1 MLDVFSPI
9 GVTLLLALA
18 AHPTKVA
25 VYEVELGPGVDS
37 KVAHLV
43 TTLVA
48 SELRKLPSLS
58 VTSQEDIQNLLGL
71 NRQRQL
77 LQCAEASCLAEIG
90 GALGVD
96 QMVTGSLSKL
106 GESQV
111 IVLRVVDVRRA
122 QVLRDVNRRIQDPRP
137 DAILDVLP
145 AMVVELYPKEAAAR
159 APVPTAA
166 VTPPPQVEKS
176 QAHRRTLAP
185 WWLAGAGLVV
195 GIAGVSMAGV
205 ELANANPQTNPATEV
220 TRYGISWSQAQI
232 GIAGEALTAVG
243 AAALLGG
250 LGWGLF
256 RPSQT
261 QAVPP

>member
-1 MLDVFSPI
+1 M
-9 GVTLLLALA
+9 GVTLLLALT
-18 AHPTKVA
+18 AHSTKVA
-25 VYEVELGPGVDS
+25 VYEVEVGPGADP

-77 LQCAEASCLAEIG
+77 LQCADASCLAEIG

-122 QVLRDVNRRIQDPRP
+122 QVLRDVNRRIQEPKP

-145 AMVVELYPKEAAAR
+145 AMVAELYPNAVPRPEAA
-159 APVPTAA
+159 PVAA
-166 VTPPPQVEKS
+166 VTAAAPAEVH
-176 QAHRRTLAP
+176 HRTTAP

-195 GIAGVSMAGV
+195 AITGATMAGV
-205 ELANANPQTNPATEV
+205 EYAAADPSKNSSGV
-220 TRYGISWSQAQI
+220 TTYGITYSQAGI
-232 GIAGEALTAVG
+232 GIAGEVVTVVG

-250 LGWGLF
+250 LGWGIF
-256 RPSQT
+256 RPSPSE
-261 QAVPP
+261 APAP

>member
-1 MLDVFSPI
+1 MFSPLA
-9 GVTLLLALA
+9 VTLFLALT
-18 AHPTKVA
+18 AHTTKVA
-25 VYEVELGPGVDS
+25 VYEVEVGPGADP

-58 VTSQEDIQNLLGL
+58 VTSQQDIQNLLGL

-77 LQCAEASCLAEIG
+77 LQCADASCLAEIG

-122 QVLRDVNRRIQDPRP
+122 QVLRDVNRRIQDPKA

-145 AMVVELYPKEAAAR
+145 GMMAELYPTAVP
-159 APVPTAA
+159 APAAA
-166 VTPPPQVEKS
+166 VTPPPEVNREVNREVKREVR
-176 QAHRRTLAP
+176 HRTTAP

-195 GIAGVSMAGV
+195 AITGGAMTGAEYAS
-205 ELANANPQTNPATEV
+205 ANPQTTGQV
-220 TRYGISWSQAQI
+220 TRYGISWSQAQV
-232 GIAGEALTAVG
+232 GIAGEVITAVG

-250 LGWGLF
+250 LGWGIF
-256 RPSQT
+256 RPSQNEAT
-261 QAVPP
+261 AP